1 MFLIATRKRSRWRD
15 FWSCSSSQ
23 WGWWGKR
30 SRREKGG
37 PDLFRL
43 LADVFL
49 MLPSCWWMGE
59 KKSSHQL
66 FRVALK
72 RCGCGIRCQSWEPEA
87 FKPANINF
95 IYIHVS
101 LPSYQSFYPIETDAL
116 LGGFGPLWKKKKK
129 GLWYCNPNPYSWS
142 AKACNSA
149 DYHITWKAFRMTV
162 CVHLHCSWQS
172 NNPLYLKHKTAQLHD
187 ALHHLTHIA
196 AHGALHSPLKEHL

>member
-1 MFLIATRKRSRWRD
+1 MRQENEADEEISEAAPLLD
-15 FWSCSSSQ
+15 
-23 WGWWGKR
+23 GVGGGKR
-30 SRREKGG
+30 SRRENGG

-59 KKSSHQL
+59 KKSSQL

-101 LPSYQSFYPIETDAL
+101 LPSYQNFYPIETDAL
-116 LGGFGPLWKKKKK
+116 LGGFGPL
-129 GLWYCNPNPYSWS
+129 
-142 AKACNSA
+142 
-149 DYHITWKAFRMTV
+149 
-162 CVHLHCSWQS
+162 
-172 NNPLYLKHKTAQLHD
+172 
-187 ALHHLTHIA
+187 
-196 AHGALHSPLKEHL
+196 